1 MHRNV
6 LHLVDSFNTGG
17 SERQAVQLVRL
28 LSESGRYSV
37 HVACLNSDGILADE
51 AKHCSSTEVQE
62 YRLSSFYDCN
72 MARQLRRF
80 ARFLQEREIQIVHTH
95 DFYTN
100 IFGMLGSRI
109 AGTPVR
115 LASRR
120 ETTGIRTDMQKRM
133 ERFSYKLAHAVVANA
148 GAVKDQLT
156 REGVPGPKI
165 EVIYNGV
172 TVDPATDLLP
182 IERNNI
188 LAGLGLP
195 IDRPLVTLVANMR
208 LPVKDHP
215 TFLRAARRVK
225 DGFTPAAFV
234 LAGDGPLTG
243 EIRSLTEELGLGA
256 DVFFTGTCTDVAGL
270 LAVSKIG
277 VLSSRA
283 EGFSNSILE
292 YMAASLPVVV
302 TDVGGAREAV
312 IEGQTGY
319 IVPPGDDAAMA
330 DRIIG
335 LLRDP
340 ESAQR
345 IGEAGRNAVERGFSC
360 SVRLARTEELY
371 DRLLDPARGLIKA
384 AGDWYTR
391 KGIGHG

>member
-1 MHRNV
+1 
-6 LHLVDSFNTGG
+6 VDSFNTGG

-28 LSESGRYSV
+28 LHESGRYTV
-37 HVACLNSDGILADE
+37 HVACLNSEGILADE
-51 AKHCSSTEVQE
+51 AKFCSSTDVQE
-62 YRLSSFYDCN
+62 YRLSSFYDRN

-80 ARFLQEREIQIVHTH
+80 ARFLKEQGIQIVHTH

-120 ETTGIRTDMQKRM
+120 ETTGIRSRMQKRI
-133 ERFSYKLAHAVVANA
+133 ERFSIRLAHAVVANA

-156 REGVPGPKI
+156 LEGVPGPKI

-172 TVDPATDLLP
+172 TVDPARDLSTT
-182 IERNNI
+182 ERNNI

-195 IDRPLVTLVANMR
+195 VDRPLVTLVANMR

-215 TFLRAARRVK
+215 TFLRAAWRIK
-225 DGFTPAAFV
+225 DRFPSAAFV

-243 EIRSLTEELGLGA
+243 EIKALTGELGLAA
-256 DVFFTGTCTDVAGL
+256 DVFFTGTCKDVAGL

-312 IEGQTGY
+312 TDGQTGY
-319 IVPPGDDAAMA
+319 IVAPGDDAAMA
-330 DRIIG
+330 DRIVE

-340 ESAQR
+340 ESARR
-345 IGEAGRNAVERGFSC
+345 IGKAGRDAVEQGFSC

-371 DRLLDPARGLIKA
+371 DRLLDPARGQVKPHEI
-384 AGDWYTR
+384 GTR
-391 KGIGHG
+391 EKGLATDGQ

>member
-28 LSESGRYSV
+28 LHESGRYSV
-37 HVACLNSDGILADE
+37 HVACLNSEGVLADE
-51 AKHCSSTEVQE
+51 AKLCSSTEVQE
-62 YRLSSFYDCN
+62 YKLSTFYDRN
-72 MARQLRRF
+72 MARQLMRF
-80 ARFLQEREIQIVHTH
+80 AHFLKEREIQIVHTH
-95 DFYTN
+95 DFYSN
-100 IFGMLGSRI
+100 IFGMWGARI

-115 LASRR
+115 IASRR
-120 ETTGIRTDMQKRM
+120 ETTGTRSLMQKRI
-133 ERFSYKLAHAVVANA
+133 ERLSYRLSHAVIANA
-148 GAVKDQLT
+148 GAVKDELI

-172 TVDPATDLLP
+172 TMDTVTSPSEF
-182 IERNNI
+182 ERNAT
-188 LAGLGLP
+188 LSRLGLP
-195 IDRPLVTLVANMR
+195 VDRPLVTLVANMR
-208 LPVKDHP
+208 LPVKDQP
-215 TFLRAARRVK
+215 TFLRAAKRIK
-225 DGFTPAAFV
+225 DTSISAAFV
-234 LAGDGPLTG
+234 IAGDGRLTG
-243 EIRSLTEELGLGA
+243 GIKDFAEELGLA
-256 DVFFTGTCTDVAGL
+256 PDVYFTGTCTDVAGL
-270 LAVSKIG
+270 LAVSQIG

-312 IEGQTGY
+312 TDGKTGY

-330 DRIIG
+330 NRIMDLLLDRQTARRMG
-335 LLRDP
+335 D
-340 ESAQR
+340 
-345 IGEAGRNAVERGFSC
+345 AGRDAVERGFSC

-371 DRLLDPARGLIKA
+371 DHLLDPAREFTKA

-391 KGIGHG
+391 KGIDYD